1 MINNNVFTVHFSNI
15 ISYVLQNHS
24 NVGVCVCV
32 WDGGVGCCV
41 RSKKDDKIFHL
52 SQCLSLIFANF
63 SPNRGKGR

>member
-32 WDGGVGCCV
+32 GRGGWMLCQV
-41 RSKKDDKIFHL
+41 KKDDKIFHL
-52 SQCLSLIFANF
+52 SKCLSLIFANF